1 MSGDIKTNYLYFRY
15 DSDVDTE
22 SRDVI
27 KNYVK
32 DLIKKS
38 KNKEFFSNINVFI
51 NKDLKKSSL
60 QGVHNKKL
68 IEYLEDQKNDVQGL
82 AINPALNNDKLEIFL
97 KIENSVMGLFD
108 TQIPAAKLKYVTAHE
123 LGHLFDYYYGANHNS
138 KTVSKLSNFNIPEAE
153 WDRIA
158 EEYMNNCNLSDS
170 EEFKKAWKA
179 DVESLGQLSYLERK
193 YTEYKLG
200 YSNPTNYSKIDITD
214 GIDDNEMAL
223 ADIDRSET
231 FAQLF
236 SYALGNEANGIEDEE
251 YTKNIFKN
259 TYIEVKKYIEKFLGV
274 DVN

>member
-1 MSGDIKTNYLYFRY
+1 MSGNIKTNYLYFRY

-51 NKDLKKSSL
+51 TKDLKKSSL

-68 IEYLEDQKNDVQGL
+68 FEYLVDQKNGVQGL
-82 AINPALNNDKLEIFL
+82 AINPALNNDKLEIFI

-108 TQIPAAKLKYVTAHE
+108 TQIPAAELKNNTTHE

-138 KTVSKLSNFNIPEAE
+138 KTVSKLSNYNIPKAE
-153 WDRIA
+153 WGRIA

-179 DVESLGQLSYLERK
+179 DVESLGQLSYFERK

-236 SYALGNEANGIEDEE
+236 SYALGNEANGIEDEKF
-251 YTKNIFKN
+251 TKNTFKN
-259 TYIEVKKYIEKFLGV
+259 TYVVVKNYIEKFLGIECE
-274 DVN
+274 